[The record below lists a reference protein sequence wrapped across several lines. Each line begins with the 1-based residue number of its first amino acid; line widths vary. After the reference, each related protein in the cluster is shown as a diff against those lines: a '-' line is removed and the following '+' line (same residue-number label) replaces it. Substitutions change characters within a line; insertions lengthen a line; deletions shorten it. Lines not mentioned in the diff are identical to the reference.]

1 MGPRPIALPLK
12 PASLYLYLL
21 FYYKFF
27 TCLFSA
33 SLEFRN
39 ITITSTFPNFKT
51 DLEEDKKVTVDVDNY
66 KALSIKEK
74 DYKM

>member
-1 MGPRPIALPLK
+1 
-12 PASLYLYLL
+12 
-21 FYYKFF
+21 
-27 TCLFSA
+27 LFSA